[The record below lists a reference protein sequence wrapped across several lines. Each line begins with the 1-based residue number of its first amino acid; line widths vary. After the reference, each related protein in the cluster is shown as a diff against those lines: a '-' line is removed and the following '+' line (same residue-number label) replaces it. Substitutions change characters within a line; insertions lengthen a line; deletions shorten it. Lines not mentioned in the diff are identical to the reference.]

1 MAIRYGSDK
10 RPRNMKRTS
19 QATKKRRVKF
29 ASMNKSKR
37 QSWKQS
43 RGQGK

>member
-1 MAIRYGSDK
+1 MAVKFGNVE

-19 QATKKRRVKF
+19 QASKKRRVKF

-37 QSWKQS
+37 LSWKPNA
-43 RGQGK
+43 GQGR

>member
-1 MAIRYGSDK
+1 MAVRFGAVEKPRY
-10 RPRNMKRTS
+10 MKRTS
-19 QATKKRRVKF
+19 QASKKRRVKF

-37 QSWKQS
+37 LSWKPS

>member
-1 MAIRYGSDK
+1 MAVRFGSDK

-19 QATKKRRVKF
+19 QAMKKRRGKF

-37 QSWKQS
+37 HSWKPS
-43 RGQGK
+43 KGQGR